1 MNPHDPFDKSWSDGR
16 LRAEF
21 DTLQLYENGVQ
32 QVRTPRM
39 FGDIPEAP
47 LEPFTK
53 AYPEYGPSNVQQFHA
68 ENRVINFDKIDI
80 LPEEP

>member
-1 MNPHDPFDKSWSDGR
+1 MSG
-16 LRAEF
+16 LRP
-21 DTLQLYENGVQ
+21 
-32 QVRTPRM
+32 PRM
-39 FGDIPEAP
+39 FVDRPGAP

-53 AYPEYGPSNVQQFHA
+53 AYPEYGQGNVQQLHA